1 MPPLRA
7 SCVQGD
13 IVLRIPADQADT
25 VRTMR
30 LRLCGTRGSTP
41 APGVDFARYGGQTS
55 CVAVMS
61 DDGECRLI
69 LDAGT
74 GLRRLPAAL
83 DGRPFSGSIL
93 LTHLHW
99 DHTHGLP
106 FCPSVDNPDAHT
118 TLYIPEQPGGDA
130 EEILA
135 RAMSPPHFPIRPR
148 EMRGAWG
155 FEHLA
160 PGEHRIEGFDV
171 LALEIPHKGGRTFG
185 YRVSDGHA
193 AVAYMPDHAP
203 TSLGPGPE
211 QFGPYHEAAVRLSQG
226 VDLLLHDS
234 QYTREEFPAR
244 AHFGH
249 SSIDY
254 AVGLAEHA
262 VAKRLVLFHH
272 DPWRSDAQL
281 DSIVTHWSGA
291 SLPVT
296 AAIEWDVLEVGSAA
310 TDDSRVRRG

>member
-1 MPPLRA
+1 
-7 SCVQGD
+7 
-13 IVLRIPADQADT
+13 
-25 VRTMR
+25 
-30 LRLCGTRGSTP
+30 
-41 APGVDFARYGGQTS
+41 
-55 CVAVMS
+55 MS
-61 DDGECRLI
+61 DDGACRLI

-83 DGRPFSGSIL
+83 EGRPFSGSML

-106 FCPSVDNPDAHT
+106 FCTSVDNPDAHT
-118 TLYIPEQPGGDA
+118 KLFIPEQPGGDA

-135 RAMSPPHFPIRPR
+135 HAMSPPHFPIRPR
-148 EMRGAWG
+148 EMRGSWT

-160 PGEHRIEGFDV
+160 PGEYRIEGFDV
-171 LALEIPHKGGRTFG
+171 LALEIPHKGGRAFG
-185 YRVSDGHA
+185 YRVSDGRG

-203 TSLGPGPE
+203 VALGPGPDG
-211 QFGPYHEAAVRLSQG
+211 FGPYHEAALRLTQG
-226 VDLLLHDS
+226 VDVMLHDS

-262 VAKRLVLFHH
+262 GARRLALFHH
-272 DPWRSDAQL
+272 DPWRSDAEL
-281 DSIVTHWSGA
+281 DSIVAQWSGA
-291 SLPVT
+291 SLPVS
-296 AAIEWDVLEVGSAA
+296 AAIEWDVLDVGGIELVE
-310 TDDSRVRRG
+310 SRPRSNVP

>member
-1 MPPLRA
+1 
-7 SCVQGD
+7 
-13 IVLRIPADQADT
+13 
-25 VRTMR
+25 MR

-41 APGVDFARYGGQTS
+41 APGVEYARYGGQTS

-61 DDGECRLI
+61 DDGEYRLT

-83 DGRPFSGSIL
+83 EEQPFNGTIL

-106 FCPSVDNPDAHT
+106 FCRSVDNPDART
-118 TLYIPEQPGGDA
+118 TLYIPEQPGGNA

-148 EMRGAWG
+148 EMRGAWD
-155 FEHLA
+155 FRHLA
-160 PGEHRIEGFDV
+160 PGRHRIEGFDV
-171 LALEIPHKGGRTFG
+171 EAVEIPHKGGRTFG
-185 YRVSDGHA
+185 YRVSDGRSSI
-193 AVAYMPDHAP
+193 AYMPDHAP
-203 TSLGPGPE
+203 TVFGPGPAE
-211 QFGPYHEAAVRLSQG
+211 FGPYHEAAVELAQG
-226 VDLLLHDS
+226 VDVLLHDS
-234 QYTREEFPAR
+234 QYTSEEFPAR

-262 VAKRLVLFHH
+262 GVGRLVLFHH
-272 DPWRSDAQL
+272 DPWRSDDQL
-281 DSIVTHWSGA
+281 DTIVEQWSGA
-291 SLPVT
+291 AVPVT
-296 AAIEWDVLEVGSAA
+296 AAIEWDLLEVGAS
-310 TDDSRVRRG
+310 

>member
-1 MPPLRA
+1 SRYCPP
-7 SCVQGD
+7 
-13 IVLRIPADQADT
+13 
-25 VRTMR
+25 MR

-41 APGVDFARYGGQTS
+41 APGVDYARYGGQTS
-55 CVAVMS
+55 CVAVIS

-83 DGRPFSGSIL
+83 DSAPFSGSIL

-155 FEHLA
+155 FEHLTS
-160 PGEHRIEGFDV
+160 GEHRIEGFDV

-185 YRVSDGHA
+185 YRVSDGHG

-203 TSLGPGPE
+203 ASLGAGPE

-234 QYTREEFPAR
+234 QYTSEEFPAR

-254 AVGLAEHA
+254 AVGLAEHVGA
-262 VAKRLVLFHH
+262 GQLVLFHH

-281 DSIVTHWSGA
+281 DSIVARWAGA

-296 AAIEWDVLEVGSAA
+296 AAIEWDVLEVGAA
-310 TDDSRVRRG
+310 LTDDSRVRRG

>member
-1 MPPLRA
+1 
-7 SCVQGD
+7 
-13 IVLRIPADQADT
+13 
-25 VRTMR
+25 MR
-30 LRLCGTRGSTP
+30 LRLCGVRGSTP
-41 APGVDFARYGGQTS
+41 APGIDFARYGGQTS

-61 DDGECRLI
+61 GDGACRLI

-83 DGRPFSGSIL
+83 DGQPFAGSML

-106 FCPSVDNPDAHT
+106 FCTSVDNPDAQT

-148 EMRGAWG
+148 DMRGSWK
-155 FEHLA
+155 FEHLM
-160 PGEHRIEGFDV
+160 PGESRIEGFDV

-185 YRVSDGHA
+185 YRVSDGRVA
-193 AVAYMPDHAP
+193 IAYMPDHAP
-203 TSLGPGPE
+203 FSLGPGPE
-211 QFGPYHEAAVRLSQG
+211 GFGPYHEAAVRLTNG

-234 QYTREEFPAR
+234 QYTSDEFPAR

-254 AVGLAEHA
+254 AVGLAEHVGA
-262 VAKRLVLFHH
+262 RHLALFHH
-272 DPWRSDAQL
+272 DPWRTDAQL
-281 DSIVTHWSGA
+281 DSIVTRCAGA
-291 SLPVT
+291 PLPVT
-296 AAIEWDVLEVGSAA
+296 AAIEWDVLDVGGASG
-310 TDDSRVRRG
+310 DGPDVL

>member
-1 MPPLRA
+1 M
-7 SCVQGD
+7 
-13 IVLRIPADQADT
+13 
-25 VRTMR
+25 
-30 LRLCGTRGSTP
+30 
-41 APGVDFARYGGQTS
+41 
-55 CVAVMS
+55 AVIT

-83 DGRPFSGSIL
+83 HGKPFTGSML

-148 EMRGAWG
+148 EMRGSWE
-155 FEHLA
+155 FKHLA

-171 LALEIPHKGGRTFG
+171 LALEIPHKGGER
-185 YRVSDGHA
+185 SDTGFLTVGA
-193 AVAYMPDHAP
+193 FAYMPDHAP
-203 TSLGPGPE
+203 ASLGPGPE
-211 QFGPYHEAAVRLSQG
+211 QFGPYHETAVRLTLG
-226 VDLLLHDS
+226 VDMLLHDS
-234 QYTREEFPAR
+234 QYTSEEFPAR

-254 AVGLAEHA
+254 AVGLAVHA
-262 VAKRLVLFHH
+262 GARRLVLFHH
-272 DPWRSDAQL
+272 DPWRSDEQL
-281 DSIVTHWSGA
+281 DSIVTRWSDA

-296 AAIEWDVLEVGSAA
+296 AAIEWDILDVGVASDARPREAPDRSSA
-310 TDDSRVRRG
+310 

>member
-1 MPPLRA
+1 M
-7 SCVQGD
+7 Q
-13 IVLRIPADQADT
+13 
-25 VRTMR
+25 

-41 APGVDFARYGGQTS
+41 APGVDFIRYGGQTS
-55 CVAVMS
+55 CVAVMA

-83 DGRPFSGSIL
+83 NGKPFTGSML

-118 TLYIPEQPGGDA
+118 TLYIPEQPGGHA

-148 EMRGAWG
+148 EMRGSWE
-155 FEHLA
+155 FKHLA
-160 PGEHRIEGFDV
+160 PGEYRIEGFDV

-185 YRVSDGHA
+185 YRVSDGRGA
-193 AVAYMPDHAP
+193 FAYMPDHAP
-203 TSLGPGPE
+203 ASLGPGPE
-211 QFGPYHEAAVRLSQG
+211 QFGPYHETAVRLTQG
-226 VDLLLHDS
+226 VDMLLHDS
-234 QYTREEFPAR
+234 QYTSDEFPAR

-254 AVGLAEHA
+254 AVGLAVHA
-262 VAKRLVLFHH
+262 GARRLVLFHH
-272 DPWRSDAQL
+272 DPWRSDEQL
-281 DSIVTHWSGA
+281 DSIVTRWSDA

-296 AAIEWDVLEVGSAA
+296 AAMEWDLLDVGGPPP
-310 TDDSRVRRG
+310 RGPAEDPDLSTP

>member
-1 MPPLRA
+1 
-7 SCVQGD
+7 
-13 IVLRIPADQADT
+13 
-25 VRTMR
+25 
-30 LRLCGTRGSTP
+30 
-41 APGVDFARYGGQTS
+41 
-55 CVAVMS
+55 MS
-61 DDGECRLI
+61 DDGACRLI

-83 DGRPFSGSIL
+83 DGQPFAGSML

-106 FCPSVDNPDAHT
+106 FCPSVDNPDAQT
-118 TLYIPEQPGGDA
+118 KLYIPEQPGGDA

-148 EMRGAWG
+148 EMRGSWT
-155 FEHLA
+155 FEHLT
-160 PGEHRIEGFDV
+160 PGEYRFEGFDV

-185 YRVSDGHA
+185 YRVSDGQV
-193 AVAYMPDHAP
+193 AVAYMPDHSP
-203 TSLGPGPE
+203 FSLGPGPE
-211 QFGPYHEAAVRLSQG
+211 QFGPYHDTAMQLTQG
-226 VDLLLHDS
+226 VDLMLHDS

-262 VAKRLVLFHH
+262 GARRLVLFHH

-281 DSIVTHWSGA
+281 DSIVTQWSGA
-291 SLPVT
+291 SLPVS
-296 AAIEWDVLEVGSAA
+296 AAIEWDVLDVGGASV
-310 TDDSRVRRG
+310 TGHRSTLHT

>member
-1 MPPLRA
+1 
-7 SCVQGD
+7 
-13 IVLRIPADQADT
+13 
-25 VRTMR
+25 MR

-41 APGVDFARYGGQTS
+41 APGVDYARYGGQTS
-55 CVAVMS
+55 CVAVLA
-61 DDGECRLI
+61 DDGECRLV

-83 DGRPFSGSIL
+83 EGRPFTGSIL

-106 FCPSVDNPDAHT
+106 FCPSVDNPDART
-118 TLYIPEQPGGDA
+118 ALYIPEQPGGDA

-148 EMRGAWG
+148 EMRGSWL
-155 FEHLA
+155 FEHLS
-160 PGEHRIEGFDV
+160 PGEHHIEGFDI

-185 YRVSDGHA
+185 YRVSDGHTA
-193 AVAYMPDHAP
+193 IAYMPDHAP
-203 TSLGPGPE
+203 IALGPGPDG
-211 QFGPYHEAAVRLSQG
+211 FGPYHESAVRLTQG

-234 QYTREEFPAR
+234 QYTSEEFPAR

-254 AVGLAEHA
+254 TVGLAAHA
-262 VAKRLVLFHH
+262 GVRHLVLFHH
-272 DPWRSDAQL
+272 DPWRSDEQL
-281 DSIVTHWSGA
+281 DGIVARWSGA
-291 SLPVT
+291 PVPVT
-296 AAIEWDVLEVGSAA
+296 AAVEWDVLDAGSAA
-310 TDDSRVRRG
+310 GLRLEPQQSTLRT

>member
-1 MPPLRA
+1 
-7 SCVQGD
+7 
-13 IVLRIPADQADT
+13 
-25 VRTMR
+25 MR

-55 CVAVMS
+55 CVAVLS
-61 DDGECRLI
+61 DDGQCRLV

-83 DGRPFSGSIL
+83 EGKPFNGTIL

-106 FCPSVDNPDAHT
+106 FCPAVDNPEART

-148 EMRGAWG
+148 EMRGFWE
-155 FEHLA
+155 FRHLT
-160 PGEHRIEGFDV
+160 PGEHHIEGFDV
-171 LALEIPHKGGRTFG
+171 LALESPHKGGRTFG
-185 YRVSDGHA
+185 YRVSDGRVA
-193 AVAYMPDHAP
+193 MAYMPDHAP
-203 TSLGPGPE
+203 NSFGPGPE
-211 QFGPYHEAAVRLSQG
+211 QFGLYHQTATQLTQG
-226 VDLLLHDS
+226 VDVLLHDS

-254 AVGLAEHA
+254 AVGLAAHA
-262 VAKRLVLFHH
+262 AAGRLVLFHH
-272 DPWRSDAQL
+272 DPWRSDEQL
-281 DSIVTHWSGA
+281 DSIVASWAGA
-291 SLPVT
+291 SVPVT
-296 AAIEWDVLEVGSAA
+296 AAVEWDVLDVGSAA
-310 TDDSRVRRG
+310 ARSHRGGEP

>member
-1 MPPLRA
+1 
-7 SCVQGD
+7 
-13 IVLRIPADQADT
+13 
-25 VRTMR
+25 MR

-41 APGVDFARYGGQTS
+41 APGVDYTRYGGQTS
-55 CVAVMS
+55 CVAVLS
-61 DDGECRLI
+61 DDGECRLV

-74 GLRRLPAAL
+74 GLRRLPAAVE
-83 DGRPFSGSIL
+83 GQPFRGSIL

-106 FCPSVDNPDAHT
+106 FCGSVDNPDART

-135 RAMSPPHFPIRPR
+135 RAMSPPHFPIRPG
-148 EMRGAWG
+148 EMRGAWT
-155 FEHLA
+155 FTHLP

-193 AVAYMPDHAP
+193 SIAYMPDHAP
-203 TSLGPGPE
+203 IALGAGPDG
-211 QFGPYHEAAVRLSQG
+211 FGPYHDAAVRLTEG

-234 QYTREEFPAR
+234 QYTSEEFPAR

-254 AVGLAEHA
+254 TVGLATHVGA
-262 VAKRLVLFHH
+262 RHLVLFHH
-272 DPWRSDAQL
+272 DPWRSDEQL
-281 DSIVTHWSGA
+281 DGIVARWSGA
-291 SLPVT
+291 TVPVS
-296 AAIEWDVLEVGSAA
+296 AAIEWDVLD
-310 TDDSRVRRG
+310 TDDIADPRLQAQRSTLHP

>member
-1 MPPLRA
+1 
-7 SCVQGD
+7 
-13 IVLRIPADQADT
+13 
-25 VRTMR
+25 MR

-41 APGVDFARYGGQTS
+41 APGVDFVRYGGQTS
-55 CVAVMS
+55 CVAVLS
-61 DDGECRLI
+61 DDGECRLV

-83 DGRPFSGSIL
+83 RGRAFNGSIL

-106 FCPSVDNPDAHT
+106 FCPAVDNPDART
-118 TLYIPEQPGGDA
+118 TLYIPQQQGGDA

-148 EMRGAWG
+148 EMRGFWE
-155 FEHLA
+155 FRHLTA
-160 PGEHRIEGFDV
+160 GEHHIEGFDV

-185 YRVSDGHA
+185 YRVSDGGGA
-193 AVAYMPDHAP
+193 MAYMPDHGP

-211 QFGPYHEAAVRLSQG
+211 QFGLYHETAMQLTQG
-226 VDLLLHDS
+226 VDVLLHDS
-234 QYTREEFPAR
+234 QYTGEEFPAR

-254 AVGLAEHA
+254 AVGLAVHA
-262 VAKRLVLFHH
+262 GARHLVLFHH

-281 DSIVTHWSGA
+281 DSIVAGWAGA
-291 SLPVT
+291 SVPVT
-296 AAIEWDVLEVGSAA
+296 AAVEWEVIDVGRASEKP
-310 TDDSRVRRG
+310 